1 MKVGIIIVTYNSE
14 KDISRLLES
23 IAVQEYKNLVVYII
37 DNNSCDGTL
46 NLIDE
51 YKNRISLSISSLKT
65 NNGFA
70 KGNNIGIQKAM
81 DEGCDLVFILNP
93 DIQLDKRCID
103 ILVQRIKLDEK
114 IGAVGPIVLIGNQ
127 PENIT
132 QAYGV
137 NVNFKTQKKTDLF
150 VNLKLTDEIPAE
162 IFVDFLLGG
171 AMMIRS
177 NVLKITGLFEE
188 DYFMYNDEID
198 IAYRIKSAGF
208 RTLCMRDAMVWHYHD
223 FNKKNKT
230 GNNLMYYY
238 MIRNKFLYFKKY
250 HLYMNLFTSVLIEF
264 IYLPVKIIWA
274 MRRIGNV
281 KLIKYYYL
289 GLWRGLIG
297 ETGKTRTEFK

>member
-23 IAVQEYKNLVVYII
+23 IVVQEYKNLVVYII
-37 DNNSCDGTL
+37 DNHSSDGTL
-46 NLIDE
+46 KLIDD
-51 YKNRISLSISSLKT
+51 YKDRISLSILLLKT

-81 DEGCDLVFILNP
+81 DEGCDLLFILNP
-93 DIQLDKRCID
+93 DIQLDKKCID
-103 ILVQRIKLDEK
+103 ILARRIKLDDK

-127 PENIT
+127 PQNIT

-150 VNLKLTDEIPAE
+150 VNVKLTDEIPAE

-177 NVLKITGLFEE
+177 DVLKITGLFEE

-198 IAYRIKSAGF
+198 IAYRIKSSGF

-223 FNKKNKT
+223 FNKKNKS

-250 HLYMNLFTSVLIEF
+250 HLYMNLFISVLIEF

-274 MRRIGNV
+274 IRRTGNV

-297 ETGKTRTEFK
+297 ETGKTRTEFI

>member
-23 IAVQEYKNLVVYII
+23 IVVQEYKNLVVYII
-37 DNNSCDGTL
+37 DNHSSDGTL
-46 NLIDE
+46 KLIDD
-51 YKNRISLSISSLKT
+51 YKDRISLSILLLKT

-81 DEGCDLVFILNP
+81 DEGCDLLFILNP
-93 DIQLDKRCID
+93 DIQLDKKCID
-103 ILVQRIKLDEK
+103 ILARRIKLDDK

-127 PENIT
+127 PQNIT

-150 VNLKLTDEIPAE
+150 VNVKLTDELPAE

-177 NVLKITGLFEE
+177 DVLKITGLFEE

-198 IAYRIKSAGF
+198 IAYRIKTAGF
-208 RTLCMRDAMVWHYHD
+208 KTLCIRDAVVRHFHD
-223 FNKKNKT
+223 FSKKNLR
-230 GNNLMYYY
+230 GYYLMYYY
-238 MIRNKFLYFKKY
+238 MTRNKYIYFKKY
-250 HLYMNLFTSVLIEF
+250 NLHINLFYSLFTEVIQ
-264 IYLPVKIIWA
+264 LPFTIKWA
-274 MRRIGNV
+274 VQRIGSI
-281 KLIKYYYL
+281 KLLKYYYL

-297 ETGKTRTEFK
+297 ETGKTRTEFI

>member
-23 IAVQEYKNLVVYII
+23 IVVQEYKNLVVYII
-37 DNNSCDGTL
+37 DNHSSDGTL
-46 NLIDE
+46 KLIDD
-51 YKNRISLSISSLKT
+51 YKDRISLSILLLKT

-81 DEGCDLVFILNP
+81 DEGCDLLFILNP
-93 DIQLDKRCID
+93 DIQLDKKCID
-103 ILVQRIKLDEK
+103 ILARRIKLDDK

-127 PENIT
+127 PQNIT

-150 VNLKLTDEIPAE
+150 VNVKLTDELPAE

-177 NVLKITGLFEE
+177 DVLKITGLFEE

-198 IAYRIKSAGF
+198 IAYRIKSSGF

-223 FNKKNKT
+223 FNKKNKS

-250 HLYMNLFTSVLIEF
+250 HLYMNLFISVLIEF

-274 MRRIGNV
+274 IRRTGNV

-297 ETGKTRTEFK
+297 ETGKTRTEFI